1 VEGIGYDFIPQTC
14 DRDIVDS
21 WIKTTDKVS
30 FLMSR
35 RLIRSEG
42 LLCGGSSGAAM
53 WAAIQVAKTL
63 DKTKRVV
70 VILPDSVRNYM
81 TKFLSDSWMR
91 EHGFLDDE
99 ESESKKKVYGEKK
112 MRDLGVTRRVPVV
125 KDNGKVKDI
134 VRAVKEEDVQK
145 VAIVNEDGVFVG
157 SVDVKDVLNRLV
169 MGVLRVDSSL
179 EGIIEKYEKY
189 RKNPYKD
196 FDLDTPLEH
205 IATYLEHNN
214 EVIITETND
223 KGEIYPKI
231 LVKRC
236 DLLDFL

>member
-1 VEGIGYDFIPQTC
+1 
-14 DRDIVDS
+14 
-21 WIKTTDKVS
+21 
-30 FLMSR
+30 MSR

-91 EHGFLDDE
+91 ENNFLDDE
-99 ESESKKKVYGEKK
+99 ESESKKKVYGEKT
-112 MRDLGVTRRVPVV
+112 MRELGVTRKVPVV
-125 KDNGKVKDI
+125 SDNGKVKDI

-157 SVDVKDVLNRLV
+157 SVDVKDVMNKLV
-169 MGVLRVDSSL
+169 MGVLRFDSSL
-179 EGIIEKYEKY
+179 EGVIEKYEKY

-196 FDLDTPLEH
+196 F
-205 IATYLEHNN
+205 
-214 EVIITETND
+214 
-223 KGEIYPKI
+223 
-231 LVKRC
+231 
-236 DLLDFL
+236 